1 MDDFLAQIF
10 RHSCSST
17 QKLLR
22 TIIIAKMENWGRRQ
36 HHQTDHRGARC
47 GGFLNTL
54 IAGILPCH
62 RRLRRYSSV
71 VKGHMVTKLT
81 IRKSIDVHLQVF
93 TCATGGVK
101 GLSKG
106 LPLLP
111 QVVLPNTAIAHHLD
125 CDLLCESV

>member
-10 RHSCSST
+10 RHSRSSI
-17 QKLLR
+17 QKLLK
-22 TIIIAKMENWGRRQ
+22 TIIVPKMENWGRRQ

-47 GGFLNTL
+47 GGFPYTL

-62 RRLRRYSSV
+62 WRLRTYSSV
-71 VKGHMVTKLT
+71 VKGHTVTKLT

-101 GLSKG
+101 GTFQGTSSTSTSSITKYG
-106 LPLLP
+106 NSASP
-111 QVVLPNTAIAHHLD
+111 
-125 CDLLCESV
+125 